1 MKSLDIR
8 VAFSAIDRFT
18 RPVNAARQSAG
29 GLSDSLRKTQ
39 STLKGL
45 DKSSATFQRMTAA
58 VGKTDRSISR
68 ARAALMACQKHNVKT
83 GR

>member
-1 MKSLDIR
+1 MVPVMKSLDIR

-39 STLKGL
+39 SLRIQKTALIFPIKLKEL
-45 DKSSATFQRMTAA
+45 ITKKV
-58 VGKTDRSISR
+58 VGT
-68 ARAALMACQKHNVKT
+68 M
-83 GR
+83 

>member
-18 RPVNAARQSAG
+18 RPLMLPARVRAAFRLPQ
-29 GLSDSLRKTQ
+29 KTQ

-68 ARAALMACQKHNVKT
+68 ARARFDGLSEAQRKT